1 MWEMLLPLLGVL
13 IGTIAALTGIGGGI
27 FIIPLLTLLYAFSPT
42 NAAGISFIVIVFT
55 AIVATLNFSKQK
67 RISYKTGL
75 LLALVT
81 TPGGLLGV
89 YMTTAMSANMIGLLF
104 GFFSIIFVAIPMS
117 ITTNF
122 PRIKISANIGSGK
135 FESKSSGM
143 SSYSMNKVMLC
154 LILSYFAGIVSGL
167 LGIGCGLLMVPILIF
182 VADMPIHLATATSM
196 FSMIFTSSSEAMQ
209 HYFYF
214 ANQTNLLCALL
225 LILGTTCGACIGVYA
240 SKKISGKN
248 LSLLFCAV
256 LAIVGIIMI
265 LKYI

>member
-55 AIVATLNFSKQK
+55 ALVATLNFSKQK

-89 YMTTAMSANMIGLLF
+89 YMTTAMSADMIGLLF
-104 GFFSIIFVAIPMS
+104 GFFTIIFVAIPMS
-117 ITTNF
+117 INTNF
-122 PRIKISANIGSGK
+122 PRIKISANIGNGK
-135 FESKSSGM
+135 LETKSSVM
-143 SSYSMNKVMLC
+143 PSYSTNKVMLC
-154 LILSYFAGIVSGL
+154 LILSYLAGIVSGL

-196 FSMIFTSSSEAMQ
+196 FSMIFTSSSEALQ

-214 ANQTNLLCALL
+214 ANQTNLQFALL
-225 LILGTTCGACIGVYA
+225 LILGTTLGACIGVYA

-256 LAIVGIIMI
+256 LVTVGIIMI